1 MGIDVII
8 KIPQGSRTSTRWMP
22 GAGGFGWTGRSTS
35 TRFPGSA
42 RLRATGSPSGRERGI
57 EAVILGPGENLAAL
71 TQAAVTNGADALG
84 GGWR

>member
-1 MGIDVII
+1 L
-8 KIPQGSRTSTRWMP
+8 
-22 GAGGFGWTGRSTS
+22 AGGPPRRPLLFVNPKSGG
-35 TRFPGSA
+35 GA

-71 TQAAVTNGADALG
+71 TQAAVTNGAGALG

>member
-1 MGIDVII
+1 
-8 KIPQGSRTSTRWMP
+8 MP
-22 GAGGFGWTGRSTS
+22 GAGGFGWSGRSTS

-71 TQAAVTNGADALG
+71 TQAAVTNGADALV